1 MRMYEMILPLI
12 QGLKLTLHY
21 FFSKKV
27 TLQYPDEKWDVA
39 PRWRGRHVLTK
50 HPSGKIRCVAC
61 MLCATVCPAEC
72 ISIVAAAEPDNR
84 KYPESYVLD
93 LGRCIFCGY
102 CVEVCPKEAIEMT
115 TAYELSEYSREDLI
129 FTKEMLLEPP
139 EQRYVSKK
147 KAG

>member
-1 MRMYEMILPLI
+1 MIIPLL
-12 QGLKLTLHY
+12 QGLKLTLKY

-27 TLQYPDEKWDVA
+27 TMLYPEEKWDVA
-39 PRWRGRHVLTK
+39 RRWRGRHVLTVY
-50 HPSGKIRCVAC
+50 PSGKIRCVAC

-72 ISIVAAAEPDNR
+72 IKIEAAAEEDNR

-93 LGRCIFCGY
+93 LGRCIFCGH

-115 TAYELSEYSREDLI
+115 TAYEISEYSRENLI
-129 FTKEMLLEPP
+129 LDKEALMKPPLE
-139 EQRYVSKK
+139 RYVSSTR